1 MVSWAGSRKHGTIT
15 RAASAICQ
23 DSQNI
28 AASTNYR
35 DPQGVV
41 DMWMS
46 ETAWY
51 HYATNSCDS
60 GQECGHYTQIVWRDT
75 KRVGCAVARGRER
88 EVWVCNYDPPG
99 NWAGRRPY

>member
-1 MVSWAGSRKHGTIT
+1 MYNVNCSNGQPYYVGE
-15 RAASAICQ
+15 
-23 DSQNI
+23 NI

-75 KRVGCAVARGRER
+75 LEVGCAITRCPAILSGQAGYF
-88 EVWVCNYDPPG
+88 WVCDYGPGGNYVG
-99 NWAGRRPY
+99 QKPY